1 MSSISPLSSISFYT
15 NVKGSSMNETAG
27 SAAYRNKQSS
37 SGETAGSAGYEN
49 PQASKNETAGSVGF
63 RGNKAKYLEN
73 AAKNLKSNPLGKSV
87 SPEEAKNM
95 IVEASNE
102 AFKRFKLEQLI
113 KSSPAEAREVMMRE
127 IASKMPEAVKGKG
140 LNIKI

>member
-1 MSSISPLSSISFYT
+1 
-15 NVKGSSMNETAG
+15 MNETAG
-27 SAAYRNKQSS
+27 SVAYRNKQSS
-37 SGETAGSAGYEN
+37 NGETAGSASYEN
-49 PQASKNETAGSVGF
+49 PQAAKNETAGSVGF
-63 RGNKAKYLEN
+63 RGNKAKCLEN
-73 AAKNLKSNPLGKSV
+73 ATKNLKCNPLGKSV

-113 KSSPAEAREVMMRE
+113 KSSPAEASEVMMRE
-127 IASKMPEAVKGKG
+127 AAAKIPEAVKGKG